1 MEILNRPEPWQT
13 AIGKSSDTD
22 TEESK
27 RKCKKM
33 NFLVND
39 TTLLLD
45 NSLRFDLVKRI
56 EIKKIKMIRDE
67 KLRYDANRK
76 AAKISALSSGTI
88 DKSESRTGEYIYFL
102 IKVK

>member
-1 MEILNRPEPWQT
+1 
-13 AIGKSSDTD
+13 
-22 TEESK
+22 
-27 RKCKKM
+27 M

-45 NSLRFDLVKRI
+45 NRLRFDLVKRI
-56 EIKKIKMIRDE
+56 EIKKVKMIRDD

-76 AAKISALSSGTI
+76 AARISALSSGTI
-88 DKSESRTGEYIYFL
+88 AKSESRTGEYIYFL